1 MTMAGFEKTG
11 YYRRQSLW
19 SSIPMI
25 HLATIAAE
33 DSCRTSWG
41 ETSKQPIDCEF
52 APVSECWDY
61 VQDEEVV
68 VKCYT
73 NLPQVELILNGKTL
87 GTYDKDEEKDCI
99 LVTLPFAPGEL
110 KATGV
115 GVHQRISDTLH
126 STGSPCQMSAEVYQ
140 PEKDTPA
147 ENLTYVSELTNGRNL
162 YQIAI
167 TLLDSN
173 CLLYT
178 SPSPRDTR

>member
-87 GTYDKDEEKDCI
+87 GTYDKDEEKD
-99 LVTLPFAPGEL
+99 
-110 KATGV
+110 
-115 GVHQRISDTLH
+115 
-126 STGSPCQMSAEVYQ
+126 
-140 PEKDTPA
+140 
-147 ENLTYVSELTNGRNL
+147 VSS
-162 YQIAI
+162 
-167 TLLDSN
+167 LL
-173 CLLYT
+173 CLLL
-178 SPSPRDTR
+178 REN